1 MQFSETGMD
10 TLKTP
15 DGLSL
20 DIHRWDPKK
29 PKAVILA
36 IHGGLAFA
44 GDYVTPALYFMK
56 KGIATAAYDL
66 RGHKQ
71 KKVHIQSFTQFLDDT
86 ALFLEWVKGAYK
98 KLPVIVM
105 GHSMGGLIAAN
116 FGIRYAAGEERIK
129 GYVLSSPYYGNKV
142 AVPGIMLAMVGVI
155 STLLPRMTI
164 PMEDFTGVLTHDPE
178 IAKRRKK
185 DQAEGLQAMQA
196 SARFG
201 NELLNAQKW
210 VAGNIARW
218 NKPVFAVVAGDD
230 RLADPAVSDTLLH
243 KLRPELLTYMFCKDN
258 YHENLNELNREE
270 IFAKIHG
277 WMKKLLKI

>member
-44 GDYVTPALYFMK
+44 GDYVTPAQYFMK

-98 KLPVIVM
+98 KLPVVVM
-105 GHSMGGLIAAN
+105 GHSMGGLIAAHL
-116 FGIRYAAGEERIK
+116 GIRYAAGDERIK
-129 GYVLSSPYYGNKV
+129 GYILSSPYFGNKV
-142 AVPGIMLAMVGVI
+142 AVPGFMLAMVGLI
-155 STLLPRMTI
+155 SALLPRMTI
-164 PMEDFTGVLTHDPE
+164 PMEDFSGVLTHDPE
-178 IAKRRKK
+178 ISRRRKK
-185 DQAEGLQAMQA
+185 DQSEGLQATQA

-230 RLADPAVSDTLLH
+230 HLADSAVSDTLLH

-258 YHENLNELNREE
+258 YHENFNELNRDE
-270 IFAKIHG
+270 IFAKIYG